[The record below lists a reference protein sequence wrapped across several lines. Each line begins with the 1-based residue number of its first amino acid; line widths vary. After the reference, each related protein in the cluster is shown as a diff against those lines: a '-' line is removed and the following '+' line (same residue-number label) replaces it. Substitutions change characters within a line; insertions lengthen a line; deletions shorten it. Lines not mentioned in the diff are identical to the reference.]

1 VECAKHTEKLVEY
14 FQKTG
19 RDNVL
24 ESLLVNFKESENSNS
39 SSKVKDDTGKYPGM
53 YLYCVESI

>member
-1 VECAKHTEKLVEY
+1 MEY

-24 ESLLVNFKESENSNS
+24 EPVLVNLNESENSNP
-39 SSKVKDDTGKYPGM
+39 SSKDKDNTGKYPGT
-53 YLYCVESI
+53 YIVLKSP